1 VGLISPPRNELAILP
16 AGVVPGTRG
25 ALAIRTN
32 NNKRSLYSARDRIR
46 PAYPVAFEDR
56 PHSAFVN
63 VITPNIR
70 LIASKSY
77 TKEELIGG
85 RCPINVAHR
94 QRSPRTGWRS
104 LTISL
109 PAAEH
114 DLINRG

>member
-70 LIASKSY
+70 LIASKSSY
-77 TKEELIGG
+77 QG
-85 RCPINVAHR
+85 RTDRRA
-94 QRSPRTGWRS
+94 
-104 LTISL
+104 L
-109 PAAEH
+109 PNQCGAQTTFPSDRMAFI
-114 DLINRG
+114 DYFASRG